1 MRKCSKPEKYFYLIM
16 NKPCGYVCSAASDS
30 HKTVYELLTPELQ
43 KLVTGAPRGSRIHT
57 VGRLDCDTSG
67 LLLITNDG
75 KFSNRIT
82 SGTVVECEPSERI
95 ETYYHSKSVKE
106 NCEDMEQFSRI
117 YLRNFLDKSDIYG
130 GFDTASGLL
139 NHRIRKTYRAKLTAP
154 LSPENQKEY
163 ISRAAAGL
171 TLPPDK
177 KYGEQKALPASLIF
191 ESEKICKI
199 TVLEGK
205 FHEVRR
211 IFRALKNEVIE
222 LERIAIGGLF
232 LPQDL
237 KAGQW
242 RELSEAELRALNLS
256 E

>member
-1 MRKCSKPEKYFYLIM
+1 M

-43 KLVTGAPRGSRIHT
+43 ELVSGAPRGSRLHT

-82 SGTVVECEPSERI
+82 AGAKSGRI
-95 ETYYHSKSVKE
+95 ETTIS
-106 NCEDMEQFSRI
+106 
-117 YLRNFLDKSDIYG
+117 
-130 GFDTASGLL
+130 
-139 NHRIRKTYRAKLTAP
+139 KTYRAILAKPVT
-154 LSPENQKEY
+154 PENQKEY
-163 ISRAAAGL
+163 ISRAAQGL
-171 TLPPDK
+171 TLPPEK

-191 ESEKICKI
+191 ESPAICKI

-211 IFRALKNEVIE
+211 IFRALGNEVSE
-222 LERIAIGGLF
+222 LERLAIGNLE

-242 RELSEAELRALNLS
+242 HPLTNDEKELLMLF
-256 E
+256 